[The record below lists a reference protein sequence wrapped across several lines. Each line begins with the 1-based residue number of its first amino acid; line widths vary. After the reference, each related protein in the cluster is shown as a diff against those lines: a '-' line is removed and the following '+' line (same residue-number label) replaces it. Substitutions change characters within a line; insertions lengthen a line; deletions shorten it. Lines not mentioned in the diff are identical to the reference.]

1 MFDPVPVRPAPRRA
15 RGGATML
22 RTTITLCAVALLA
35 AGCEID
41 DEVFAP
47 VDPNLQYATYT
58 LKSVDGNTTPAA
70 IERWFDAAAG
80 DTVVHEFVSGYLRV
94 DPDNTIKAL
103 WITRTSG
110 ARGIAPTT
118 IVNIPTQGEQSF
130 GSFTRSGDVLITSGG
145 QTLTLR
151 GDTIVYVMT
160 IKKGPPSAE
169 VDTPVTFRYS
179 R

>member
-1 MFDPVPVRPAPRRA
+1 
-15 RGGATML
+15 ML

-35 AGCEID
+35 TGCEID
-41 DEVFAP
+41 DDVFAP
-47 VDPNLQYATYT
+47 VDPQLRYATYT

-80 DTVVHEFVSGYLRV
+80 DTVVHEFMSGYLRL

-103 WITRTSG
+103 SITRTRG
-110 ARGIAPTT
+110 VRGIVPT
-118 IVNIPTQGEQSF
+118 IVTNIPSQGEQSF
-130 GSFTRSGDVLITSGG
+130 GTFARSGDALITSGG
-145 QTLTLR
+145 QTLTFK

-160 IKKGPPSAE
+160 IKTGPSSAA
-169 VDTPVTFRYS
+169 VDAQVTLRYS